1 MVYFTGHSAINC
13 RKFEYHVLTN
23 PEVQSILKDKV
34 VMVTL
39 YCDDKASGKD
49 NVMLQKQKFKS
60 EGQPSIFFM
69 TTDQKILTNSIG
81 YSKADYFLEQLKK
94 VVQ

>member
-1 MVYFTGHSAINC
+1 
-13 RKFEYHVLTN
+13 
-23 PEVQSILKDKV
+23 
-34 VMVTL
+34 MVTL